1 MENRTIATLK
11 EYYDELQS
19 RRLVQEKRREMLTP
33 HRRVVMSRNKAPN
46 NRWYYYSR
54 NINDKDKSYLGVG
67 NTTEINE
74 IKELRFLDKSISL
87 IDKNID
93 IVGKALSKI
102 QRTDYESVNNM
113 IPDTYRGAEL
123 GYGINS
129 SEKARAWKDK
139 AEAIKAASG
148 IFRPEELKVWTD
160 DGKKVRS
167 KSEGMI
173 YNYLLSR
180 GVAFV
185 YELPMRL
192 RGRTAFPDF
201 TILSEIDY
209 KTEVV
214 IEHQGLM
221 DFGDYRN
228 RFADKVHRFI
238 HEGFT
243 PGVDIFFTFDNADG
257 GLDMRPIKDIVRNHI
272 KAGS

>member
-19 RRLVQEKRREMLTP
+19 RKLVQEKRREMLTP

-67 NTTEINE
+67 NTVEINE

-93 IVGKALSKI
+93 VVGRALNKI

-113 IPDTYRGAEL
+113 IPDTYRWADL
-123 GYGINS
+123 GYGNS
-129 SEKARAWKDK
+129 NSEKASEWKNK
-139 AEAIKAASG
+139 AEAIKAANG
-148 IFRPEELKVWTD
+148 VFRPEELKVWTD
-160 DGKKVRS
+160 DGKRVRS

-180 GVAFV
+180 GVTFV

-192 RGRTAFPDF
+192 RGSTVFPDF

-209 KTEVV
+209 KTEVL
-214 IEHQGLM
+214 IEHQGM
-221 DFGDYRN
+221 MEFGDYRN
-228 RFADKVHRFI
+228 RFADKTHRYI
-238 HEGFT
+238 REGFT
-243 PGVDIFFTFDNADG
+243 PGVDVFFTFDNADG
-257 GLDMRPIKDIVRNHI
+257 GLDMRPIEDIVRNHI